1 MRSIEENRHGKLPA
15 CGWLLIACGFEHK
28 QTKGRRSRTD
38 PTVELIQAH
47 GRRLKAADRQLAV
60 SVNLSLLG
68 QYLLEQ
74 IQRSGIAGL
83 AQPEHCLLPDLGILV
98 RLRDCN
104 QRGNSFIPRTLR

>member
-1 MRSIEENRHGKLPA
+1 MPRSDLQTVDGKSRKNPNTFHRKNCHGKLPA

-47 GRRLKAADRQLAV
+47 GRRLKAAGRQLAV

-83 AQPEHCLLPDLGILV
+83 AQ
-98 RLRDCN
+98 
-104 QRGNSFIPRTLR
+104 